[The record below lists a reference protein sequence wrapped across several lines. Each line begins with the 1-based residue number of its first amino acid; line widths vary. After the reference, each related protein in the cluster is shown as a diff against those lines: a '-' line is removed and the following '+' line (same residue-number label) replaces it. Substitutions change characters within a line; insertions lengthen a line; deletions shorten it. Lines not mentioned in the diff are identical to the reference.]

1 MNSKKLLKKTG
12 HQAILLFIL
21 YCIVLFLAYSGY
33 YFADQFP
40 ISGDGLS
47 AFSDFELSKMI
58 MENGELPLWNKWLAA
73 GIPITNSFTPVLLF
87 SILPAKQM
95 YYAIYIIPLALGAV
109 FAFLYFKEIKCKTW
123 ASVAVSTCYL
133 LSIHVGGLRKSH
145 VFIVLAIVVF
155 PSILY
160 FIERYFTTRQ
170 VRYLLLSSACMAV
183 QLYAGGIQY
192 SVYADIFLFVYLL
205 VFGVHYRIELKT
217 MLLHGAAWGFS
228 YLGLIALY
236 LAPQLEQLRTYSNVG
251 AVQSTYETF
260 VSYSIHPIKLI
271 EMIFP
276 KAFGANNYHQAFG
289 PYFSSE
295 MDIEIFLG
303 LGIFALILSGIILLI
318 RDFRVRF
325 SFGAM
330 ACVFIYGAMG
340 AFSPLAKIV
349 YQIPYLSDFR
359 CPARDLFIFIFL
371 AFTVAAM
378 MLSHLDERRYQVA
391 FLKITG
397 GLTVLC
403 VAVIGIAAVTIFIYT
418 GITSGFVASNLTP
431 LNDYLKN
438 CLFGDLL
445 WMIGT
450 LVVIAFTI
458 KYYQKLKSAAY
469 IVLCA
474 VMALTVI
481 IQTYSYALQTAPSD
495 VSEVYTSDE
504 TSILLK
510 EEIGSYKIWDAFRGI
525 DGMHESIIS
534 LNRGMTK
541 EMASVNSY
549 TAFNNPNLYRMLTQ
563 EEKVPMNFS
572 GLLTGSLK
580 ADQNIYLQNSLLS
593 MLGVKYIIDSSQIL
607 EKQLPV
613 FQLSGEN
620 STIEYQ
626 VEQVTVPDS
635 KGELEVIQDVF
646 RPVEQSV
653 YRISF
658 HCDAQEQ
665 QVITVDFYG
674 GPEYDRAAQEV
685 TFTIQEGS
693 HDYSDYIMSEDSNL
707 YSDIYWR
714 LLAKT
719 TEEFALENF
728 TITRMDC
735 STLENVYTLWNPE
748 VDSTIYVNHNARDV
762 LYVPDR
768 IEQINDKELLYQD
781 TPLYDLDS
789 VNYMEDMQ
797 NKILN
802 PSAVTLENIDFQY
815 NYIIA
820 NIETAEDTFV
830 NFSQCYYPGWKA
842 YVDGVE
848 TELYEVN
855 GLIMGMKVPAGNHEI
870 RFAYEP
876 VVIWVGLVISIGTI
890 IIMIAP
896 YIYQYWKTKRRNNR

>member
-12 HQAILLFIL
+12 YQAILLFIF
-21 YCIVLFLAYSGY
+21 YCIVLFFAYSGY

-40 ISGDGLS
+40 ISGDGIQ
-47 AFSDFELSKMI
+47 AFSNFELSKTM

-73 GIPITNSFTPVLLF
+73 GIPITNAFTPVLLF
-87 SILPAKQM
+87 SILPAKEM
-95 YYAIYIIPLALGAV
+95 YYAIYIVPLALGAV
-109 FAFLYFKEIKCKTW
+109 FTFLYLKEIKCKTW
-123 ASVAVSTCYL
+123 ASVAISICYL
-133 LSIHVGGLRKSH
+133 LSIHIGGVRKSH

-170 VRYLLLSSACMAV
+170 IRYLLLSSACMAV

-192 SVYADIFLFVYLL
+192 SVYTDIFLFVYLL

-217 MLLHGAAWGFS
+217 MILHGAAWGFS

-251 AVQSTYETF
+251 AVRSAYETF

-276 KAFGANNYHQAFG
+276 KAFGADNYRQAFG

-295 MDIEIFLG
+295 VDIEIFLG
-303 LGIFALILSGIILLI
+303 VGIFALILSGIILLI

-325 SFGAM
+325 SFIAM
-330 ACVFIYGAMG
+330 VCVFIYGAMG
-340 AFSPLAKIV
+340 AFPPLAKIV
-349 YQIPYLSDFR
+349 YQIPYLGDFR

-378 MLSHLDERRYQVA
+378 MLSRLDERRHQVA

-438 CLFGDLL
+438 CLLGDLL
-445 WMIGT
+445 WMMAT
-450 LVVIAFTI
+450 LIVIALII

-474 VMALTVI
+474 VIALTVI
-481 IQTYSYALQTAPSD
+481 MQTCPYTLQTEPSG
-495 VSEVYTSDE
+495 VSAVYASDE

-510 EEIGSYKIWDAFRGI
+510 EEIGNYKIWDAFQGI
-525 DGMHESIIS
+525 NPLNNRMIS
-534 LNRGMTK
+534 LNRAMTK
-541 EMASVNSY
+541 EMASINAY
-549 TAFNNPNLYRMLTQ
+549 TAFNNPNLYRLFTQ
-563 EEKVPMNFS
+563 EKLVPMNFS
-572 GLLTGSLK
+572 GLLTGSVK
-580 ADQNIYLQNSLLS
+580 AAQNLYHQNSLLS

-613 FQLSGEN
+613 FQLSGED
-620 STIEYQ
+620 SAIEYQ
-626 VEQVTVPDS
+626 AEQVTVPNS

-693 HDYSDYIMSEDSNL
+693 HDYSGYIMSEDSNL

-768 IEQINDKELLYQD
+768 IEQIDDKELLYQD

-855 GLIMGMKVPAGNHEI
+855 GLIMGMEVPAGNHEI
-870 RFAYEP
+870 RFVYEP

>member
-1 MNSKKLLKKTG
+1 MNSKKLMKKTG
-12 HQAILLFIL
+12 YQAILLFIF
-21 YCIVLFLAYSGY
+21 YCIVLFFAYSGY

-40 ISGDGLS
+40 ISGDGLQ
-47 AFSDFELSKMI
+47 AFSNFELSKTM

-73 GIPITNSFTPVLLF
+73 GIPITNAFTPVLLF
-87 SILPAKQM
+87 SILPAKEM
-95 YYAIYIIPLALGAV
+95 YYAIYIVPLALGAV
-109 FAFLYFKEIKCKTW
+109 FTFLYLKEIKCKTW
-123 ASVAVSTCYL
+123 ASVAISTCYL

-170 VRYLLLSSACMAV
+170 IRYLLLSSACMAV

-192 SVYADIFLFVYLL
+192 SVYTAIFLFVYLL

-236 LAPQLEQLRTYSNVG
+236 LAPQLEQLRIYSNVG

-276 KAFGANNYHQAFG
+276 KAFGTNNYHQAFG

-303 LGIFALILSGIILLI
+303 VGIFALILSGIILLI

-325 SFGAM
+325 SFIAM
-330 ACVFIYGAMG
+330 VCVFTYGAMG
-340 AFSPLAKIV
+340 AFPPLAKIV
-349 YQIPYLSDFR
+349 YQIPYLGDFR

-378 MLSHLDERRYQVA
+378 MLSRLDERRYQVA

-438 CLFGDLL
+438 CLLGDLL
-445 WMIGT
+445 WMMAT
-450 LVVIAFTI
+450 LIVIALII

-474 VMALTVI
+474 VIALTVI
-481 IQTYSYALQTAPSD
+481 MQTCPYTLQTAPSD

-510 EEIGSYKIWDAFRGI
+510 EEIENYKIWDAFRGI
-525 DGMHESIIS
+525 DGLHESIIS

-541 EMASVNSY
+541 EMASLNSY

-563 EEKVPMNFS
+563 EEEVPMNFS
-572 GLLTGSLK
+572 GLLTGSVK
-580 ADQNIYLQNSLLS
+580 ADQNLYLQNSLLS

-613 FQLSGEN
+613 FQLSGED
-620 STIEYQ
+620 SAIEYQ
-626 VEQVTVPDS
+626 AEQVAVPNS

-665 QVITVDFYG
+665 QVITVDLYG

-685 TFTIQEGS
+685 TFTMQEGS
-693 HDYSDYIMSEDSNL
+693 CDYSGYIMSEDSNL
-707 YSDIYWR
+707 YPDIYWR

-719 TEEFALENF
+719 TEEFVLENF
-728 TITRMDC
+728 TITRMGC

-748 VDSTIYVNHNARDV
+748 VDPEIYVNHNARDV
-762 LYVPDR
+762 LYVPDC
-768 IEQINDKELLYQD
+768 IEKIDDKEFLYQD
-781 TPLYDLDS
+781 TLLYDLDS
-789 VNYMEDMQ
+789 VNYMEDIQ
-797 NKILN
+797 DTILD
-802 PSAVTLENIDFQY
+802 PSAVTLENIDYQY
-815 NYIIA
+815 NYIDA
-820 NIETAEDTFV
+820 NIVTAEDTFV

-855 GLIMGMKVPAGNHEI
+855 GLIMGMKVPSGNHEI
-870 RFAYEP
+870 RFVYEP
-876 VVIWVGLVISIGTI
+876 VVIWVGFVISIGTI
-890 IIMIAP
+890 IMMIAL
-896 YIYQYWKTKRRNNR
+896 YIYQYWKTKRRTNR